1 MLRLHWSPVYQWYC
15 KTQPRFSFQDWSSWQ
30 LSAKALLELSEAQG
44 HAPSWRQPTPV
55 AGWYR
60 SIKAQAFSFK
70 VGQFCRA
77 CSAPDLSLRWLRFV
91 LRRACMLGCFGCVQ
105 LFVTV
110 WTLARQAPLSVRFS
124 RQESWSGL
132 PFPPPG
138 HEIALQLNS
147 FLCTILCM
155 LLSHSVDWPSHSVT
169 QCPTLCD
176 SMDYSLPGSSVHGIF
191 PARILE
197 WVAISSFK
205 GSFWS
210 KDRTHVS

>member
-30 LSAKALLELSEAQG
+30 LSVKALLELPEAQG

-77 CSAPDLSLRWLRFV
+77 CLAPDLSLRWLRFV

-105 LFVTV
+105 LFVTL
-110 WTLARQAPLSVRFS
+110 WTC
-124 RQESWSGL
+124 
-132 PFPPPG
+132 PPG
-138 HEIALQLNS
+138 SSVHGILQARILEWVAIPSSRALQLNS

-155 LLSHSVDWPSHSVT
+155 LLSHSVNWPSHSVT

-191 PARILE
+191 PARIPE

-205 GSFWS
+205 GSFRS
-210 KDRTHVS
+210 KDWTHVS